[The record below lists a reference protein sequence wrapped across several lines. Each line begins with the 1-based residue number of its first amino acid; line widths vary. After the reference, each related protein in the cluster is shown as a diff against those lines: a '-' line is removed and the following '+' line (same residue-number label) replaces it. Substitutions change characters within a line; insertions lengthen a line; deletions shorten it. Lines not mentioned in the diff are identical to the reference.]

1 MSKNIKNSPL
11 KLLSGA
17 IQAAGAYDWGGKRA
31 AEIAKEQEQY
41 DAMRSKYMGLD
52 TSNLYSDVANP
63 YANMENVMAGMPIA
77 QQQAQMQREM
87 LGEQQAGVLGGL
99 RGAVGG
105 SGIGGLAQSVIGQGA
120 RERQAISADIGQ
132 QEKQNLM
139 AQQQMAGQI
148 QQQERSGE
156 WQAGMT
162 RRAGA
167 EQSRTL
173 EKDKVSTLFTMA
185 TNRLATSKEQEELA
199 RQQMWE
205 GAGTAFSPTGGMF

>member
-11 KLLSGA
+11 RLLSGA

-31 AEIAKEQEQY
+31 QETARLQAQY
-41 DAMRSKYMGLD
+41 DAMRGKYMGLD
-52 TSNLYSDVANP
+52 TSNLYADVSNP
-63 YANMENVMAGMPIA
+63 YANMENVMEDLTVN
-77 QQQAQMQREM
+77 QQQAQFQQQMFGQ
-87 LGEQQAGVLGGL
+87 QQAATMQGL
-99 RGAVGG
+99 RGAAGG
-105 SGIGGLAQSVIGQGA
+105 SGIAGLAQAMSGQGA
-120 RERQAISADIGQ
+120 RQAQQASASIGQ
-132 QEKQNLM
+132 QEQANVM
-139 AQQQMAGQI
+139 ARQQMAGQL
-148 QQQERSGE
+148 QQQERGGE

-185 TNRLATSKEQEELA
+185 TNRLSTSKEQEELA

-205 GAGTAFSPTGGMF
+205 GVGTAFSPTGGMF